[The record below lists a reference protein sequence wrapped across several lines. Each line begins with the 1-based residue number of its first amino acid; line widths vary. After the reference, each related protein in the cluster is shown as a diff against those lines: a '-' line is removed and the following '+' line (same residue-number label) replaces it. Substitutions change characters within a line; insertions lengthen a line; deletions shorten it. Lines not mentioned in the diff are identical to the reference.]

1 MPLSNLNQ
9 EQLNAA
15 TCKSGYNLIIA
26 SAGTGK
32 TSTIVGRI
40 AHLIN
45 SGIKPKEIL
54 LLTFTNKAAVEMIN
68 RVSKIFSKDIA
79 KEIMAGTFHS
89 VSFKLLKE
97 LDVNITL
104 KQPNELKTVFKSIYE
119 KRVFID
125 RNEEANPYD
134 GGYLYDIYSL
144 YLNSN
149 NSEDFTS
156 WIKEKSPA
164 HESYTLIYEDVIDEF
179 NSLKKEYGYVNFD
192 DLLTTMLEVLKE
204 KDFAFQEILVDE
216 YQDTNPL
223 QGRLLDAFRPKS
235 LFCVGDYD
243 QSIYAFNGSDIG
255 IISTFAKR
263 YKDAN
268 VFTLR
273 KNYRS
278 TKPILDLAT
287 KVIEFNERVYPKK
300 LEVVRLENNHQPKL
314 LVFNELF
321 SQYEY
326 ISQLISK
333 SSTPH
338 NEIAIIY
345 RNNSSADGIEANL
358 REFSIPAK
366 RKGGM
371 SFFDSIEVKF
381 LLDILVLQI
390 STNDMMAFIH
400 ILEHGKGIGKAIA
413 KDVFDALIKLG
424 DGSLLNGFFHPN
436 QSINNPYESR
446 AKNQQLGLF
455 DDFLE
460 LGSISKFKDCN
471 FEEAFLANPILK
483 HPKLTIDGAKYIYDI
498 YLLFKQLRR
507 TKNPENL
514 LSMISSSMAY
524 SKIKDMLSTK
534 RATQKDGEINA
545 IQKTKSLAKINRKAM
560 LLRNLARNFS
570 DLSKFINSMILG
582 GSELSEGDGV
592 NLLSIH
598 ASKGLEFKEVY
609 VIDLMD
615 GRFPNRKLMSK
626 GGSLEEERRLF
637 YVAVTRAK
645 DILYLSYAKYDKIKK
660 LTFVA
665 SPFLTEAGMKT
676 DDEPQQ

>member
-1 MPLSNLNQ
+1 
-9 EQLNAA
+9 
-15 TCKSGYNLIIA
+15 
-26 SAGTGK
+26 
-32 TSTIVGRI
+32 
-40 AHLIN
+40 
-45 SGIKPKEIL
+45 
-54 LLTFTNKAAVEMIN
+54 
-68 RVSKIFSKDIA
+68 
-79 KEIMAGTFHS
+79 
-89 VSFKLLKE
+89 
-97 LDVNITL
+97 
-104 KQPNELKTVFKSIYE
+104 
-119 KRVFID
+119 
-125 RNEEANPYD
+125 
-134 GGYLYDIYSL
+134 
-144 YLNSN
+144 
-149 NSEDFTS
+149 
-156 WIKEKSPA
+156 
-164 HESYTLIYEDVIDEF
+164 
-179 NSLKKEYGYVNFD
+179 
-192 DLLTTMLEVLKE
+192 
-204 KDFAFQEILVDE
+204 
-216 YQDTNPL
+216 
-223 QGRLLDAFRPKS
+223 
-235 LFCVGDYD
+235 
-243 QSIYAFNGSDIG
+243 
-255 IISTFAKR
+255 
-263 YKDAN
+263 
-268 VFTLR
+268 
-273 KNYRS
+273 
-278 TKPILDLAT
+278 
-287 KVIEFNERVYPKK
+287 
-300 LEVVRLENNHQPKL
+300 
-314 LVFNELF
+314 
-321 SQYEY
+321 
-326 ISQLISK
+326 
-333 SSTPH
+333 
-338 NEIAIIY
+338 
-345 RNNSSADGIEANL
+345 
-358 REFSIPAK
+358 
-366 RKGGM
+366 M

-626 GGSLEEERRLF
+626 GGSLEEE
-637 YVAVTRAK
+637 
-645 DILYLSYAKYDKIKK
+645 
-660 LTFVA
+660 
-665 SPFLTEAGMKT
+665 
-676 DDEPQQ
+676 